1 MISGRTLASRFE
13 HNASV
18 RYRVNMFI
26 ELQLSFRYDTA
37 SRHWAVLDLNALF
50 RNTLEEPI
58 TRHSPLECTPMKHD
72 FASKNSETHL
82 KLVT

>member
-26 ELQLSFRYDTA
+26 ELHVVMISYQM
-37 SRHWAVLDLNALF
+37 F
-50 RNTLEEPI
+50 RNCLFTTTP
-58 TRHSPLECTPMKHD
+58 PLAIGLC
-72 FASKNSETHL
+72 
-82 KLVT
+82 